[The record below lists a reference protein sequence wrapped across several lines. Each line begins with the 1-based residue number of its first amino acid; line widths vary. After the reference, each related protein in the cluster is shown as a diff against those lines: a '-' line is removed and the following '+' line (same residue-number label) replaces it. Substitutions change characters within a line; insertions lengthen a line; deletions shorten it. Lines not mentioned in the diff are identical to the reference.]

1 MSARPAAPHAPH
13 APHAPLAP
21 RLAAWPLFAL
31 GALLLLTVAAV
42 AVSRWSDRAAGPA
55 PIAARGAA
63 LPTVLA
69 YTFHDRPDGAIDVR
83 RVPDATLVH
92 TVPAQ
97 SNGFLRGTLRGM
109 ARERKRRGIGPERPV
124 HLVVHADGRLWLDDP
139 ATGWRAD
146 LKAFGPT
153 NAAAFAPLLPP
164 R

>member
-1 MSARPAAPHAPH
+1 MAAHPHAP
-13 APHAPLAP
+13 ASALAP
-21 RLAAWPLFAL
+21 RLAPWPLLAL
-31 GALLLLTVAAV
+31 GALLLLTVIAV
-42 AVSRWSDRAAGPA
+42 AVARWTAPEPMAPAADGSA
-55 PIAARGAA
+55 PR
-63 LPTVLA
+63 VLA
-69 YTFHDRPDGAIDVR
+69 YTFHDRADGAIEVR
-83 RVPDATLVH
+83 RAGDAALVH

>member
-1 MSARPAAPHAPH
+1 
-13 APHAPLAP
+13 
-21 RLAAWPLFAL
+21 
-31 GALLLLTVAAV
+31 
-42 AVSRWSDRAAGPA
+42 VSRWSERAPA
-55 PIAARGAA
+55 PPAARDAA
-63 LPTVLA
+63 APTVLA
-69 YTFHDRPDGAIDVR
+69 YTFHDRADGAIDVR
-83 RVPDATLVH
+83 RVPDAALVH